1 MIVYQIVYEERDL
14 DGKWITERCEC
25 YKNERDAA
33 SVCFKCNK
41 NNKGSDIRWF
51 YEPIDV
57 YEKFEETNFDSLLV
71 KWNANFING
80 KIDSVGRMG
89 FIVDATDN
97 WELNEDSNDVN
108 NRYVALSICVEEGD
122 EENIVKIAKKA
133 YAEYMES
140 NK

>member
-1 MIVYQIVYEERDL
+1 MTVYQICYEERDL
-14 DGKWITERCEC
+14 VGKWVTERCEC

-41 NNKGSDIRWF
+41 NNKGPYIRWF

-57 YEKFEETNFDSLLV
+57 YEKFEEANSDSLSV

-89 FIVDATDN
+89 FIVDAMDN

-122 EENIVKIAKKA
+122 EENIIKIAKKA